1 MNASLLVKMLGM
13 SRESTEKLQSAWDE
27 AQRLSGNVSS
37 LSTAKQALQAV
48 GMGSEA
54 IQRAGKL
61 LDSPM
66 VALVAKACGTD
77 INKARNA
84 INTLLGHTSTMT
96 SIPNDIAR
104 LKAGLQQLKG

>member
-1 MNASLLVKMLGM
+1 MNANLLAQMLGM
-13 SRESTEKLQSAWDE
+13 NQESSQKLQSAWSE
-27 AQRLSGNVSS
+27 AQRLSGNVNS

-61 LDSPM
+61 LDSPIA
-66 VALVAKACGTD
+66 ALVAKACGTN
-77 INKARNA
+77 INEARNA
-84 INTLLGHTSTMT
+84 INSLLGHTNIIAH
-96 SIPNDIAR
+96 IPSDIAR

>member
-1 MNASLLVKMLGM
+1 MNANLLAHMLGM
-13 SRESTEKLQSAWDE
+13 NPENSQKLQSAWNE
-27 AQRLSGNVSS
+27 AQRLSGNVNN

-61 LDSPM
+61 LNSP
-66 VALVAKACGTD
+66 VAAIVAKACGAN
-77 INKARNA
+77 INEARNA
-84 INTLLGHTSTMT
+84 INSLLGHTSTIT
-96 SIPNDIAR
+96 SIPSDIAK